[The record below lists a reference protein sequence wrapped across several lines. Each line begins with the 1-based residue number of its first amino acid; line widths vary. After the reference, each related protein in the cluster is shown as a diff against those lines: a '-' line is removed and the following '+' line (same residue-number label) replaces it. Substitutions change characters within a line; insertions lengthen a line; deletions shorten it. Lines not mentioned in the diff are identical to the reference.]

1 MAGSSDYSEK
11 FVALLTE
18 KFKDHSEF
26 TCKAFSVMPGRKY
39 DRIVAATPDGRNRHV
54 HAFVERATG
63 AVLKSAGWATPTPGV
78 RYTTVERAANHADPH
93 GSYLYDS
100 YLKHVPANSR

>member
-1 MAGSSDYSEK
+1 MAVSEYSEK

-18 KFKDHSEF
+18 KFKDYSQF
-26 TCKAFSVMPGRKY
+26 TTKNFTVMPGRKY

-54 HAFVERATG
+54 HAFVDRTTG
-63 AVLKSAGWATPTPGV
+63 GVLKSAGWATPTPGE
-78 RYTTVERAANHADPH
+78 RYSTVEKAAAQADPY

-100 YLKHVPANSR
+100 YLKNVPANAR